1 MKQYKIIFIIG
12 LMVLIFPFL
21 GIPQILVDW
30 TLSLLGICLMAIAI
44 NFRLKSRVVEKQ
56 NSTFMESDLENVD
69 EIKPEILE
77 EGEYFEEDIM
87 KKENE

>member
-12 LMVLIFPFL
+12 LMVLVFPFL
-21 GIPQILVDW
+21 GIPQTLVDW
-30 TLSLLGICLMAIAI
+30 VLSLLGICLMIIAI
-44 NFRLKSRVVEKQ
+44 NFRLKSRVLEKQ
-56 NSTFMESDLENVD
+56 NSTFMESDMDTIN